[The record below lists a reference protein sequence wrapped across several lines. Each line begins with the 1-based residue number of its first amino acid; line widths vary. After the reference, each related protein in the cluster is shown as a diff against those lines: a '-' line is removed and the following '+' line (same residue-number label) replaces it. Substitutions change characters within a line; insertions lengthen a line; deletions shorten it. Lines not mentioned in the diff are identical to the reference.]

1 MAIDW
6 SMHSNVNSNVR
17 NLALKLITEVQK
29 MFEMKAHFLLNKE
42 KDSFVQ
48 AFNILNVLF
57 M

>member
-17 NLALKLITEVQK
+17 NLALNLITEVQK
-29 MFEMKAHFLLNKE
+29 MFQMKAYFLLNKE